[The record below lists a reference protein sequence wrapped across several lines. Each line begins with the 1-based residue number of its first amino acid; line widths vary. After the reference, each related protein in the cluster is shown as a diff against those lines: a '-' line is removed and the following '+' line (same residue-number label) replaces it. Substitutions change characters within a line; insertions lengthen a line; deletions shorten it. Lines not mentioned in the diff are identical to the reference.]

1 MLFRDENSI
10 KYDEWSFRDVKF
22 SLTNVVFFG

>member
-1 MLFRDENSI
+1 MFFRDENDI
-10 KYDEWSFRDVKF
+10 KYDEWSFCGVKF

>member
-1 MLFRDENSI
+1 MFFRDENDI
-10 KYDEWSFRDVKF
+10 KYDEWAFRGVKF